1 MKETNTIFGKGIP
14 FYKMHGCGNDFIFVD
29 NRPLGIEPDR
39 MVQWTRQLCR
49 KSFGI
54 HADGMVFLSD
64 SPAESSLDYVWD
76 FINKDGSY
84 GEMCGNAARC
94 AAMLA
99 HALGLAP
106 AAHTFG
112 TLAGPIKAAVLE
124 TRGPCGIVNVQL
136 PEFLGLELDF
146 PLEGI
151 KLGGP
156 PVVVNYVVV
165 GVPHVVVFVQDLD
178 RVDVTGTGRAI
189 RQHNHFSPQGTN
201 VNFARVVDHQTLAIR
216 TYERGVEDET
226 FACGT
231 GAAASQVIANALG
244 STCAR
249 ATVKT
254 LAGFELDVEIRDGGL
269 FQQGPAQVVFTGEFY
284 LPA

>member
-1 MKETNTIFGKGIP
+1 MKEPNILLGKGVP

-29 NRPLGIEPDR
+29 NRPLGIEPAR
-39 MVQWTRQLCR
+39 MVQWAKELCR

-64 SPAESSLDYVWD
+64 SPAGSGLDYVWN

-99 HALGLAP
+99 HALGMAP
-106 AAHTFG
+106 AEHTFG
-112 TLAGPIKAAVLE
+112 TLAGPIKAVVIE
-124 TRGPCGIVNVQL
+124 STGPSGIVNVQL
-136 PEFLGLELDF
+136 PNPEGLELNLSLDAME
-146 PLEGI
+146 LEDQ
-151 KLGGP
+151 
-156 PVVVNYVVV
+156 PVMAHYVVV
-165 GVPHVVVFVQDLD
+165 GVPHTVIFVQDPD
-178 RVDVTGTGRAI
+178 KVDVTATGRAI
-189 RQHNHFSPQGTN
+189 RQHCRFSPKGTN
-201 VNFARVVDHQTLAIR
+201 VNFVQVVDHQTLAIR

-231 GAAASQVIANALG
+231 GAASSQVIAHALG
-244 STCAR
+244 STLAR

-254 LAGFELDVEIRDGGL
+254 LAGFELDVEIRDEVI
-269 FQQGPAQVVFTGEFY
+269 FQQGPAQVVFKGEFY
-284 LPA
+284 PPA